1 MTPSSRSPGYG
12 PPIKI
17 QRPSPTKIALSH
29 ILLGAI
35 LLWENG
41 SLTIGHYLR
50 KFFSPLT
57 QLRLNMPS
65 QPFNKSFLTD
75 PFGPFVSL
83 NFLLTYH
90 LKQFALGIII
100 PDHFNQ
106 REKRLMHNLVSSRA
120 GSIKKIDRRSVT
132 LFPLTPLDNLPGLC
146 TTILETEVSFL
157 LDSGSLFNLIN
168 GPLLDLICEET
179 RISFSH
185 ILSQR

>member
-1 MTPSSRSPGYG
+1 MGLRPKSRGHDPITHQNSLISYPTWRHSTLGKWQPNHRSLSP
-12 PPIKI
+12 KI
-17 QRPSPTKIALSH
+17 
-29 ILLGAI
+29 
-35 LLWENG
+35 
-41 SLTIGHYLR
+41 
-50 KFFSPLT
+50 
-57 QLRLNMPS
+57 
-65 QPFNKSFLTD
+65 FLTPD
-75 PFGPFVSL
+75 PITTQHAFTAIEQIFPYRPFRPLCQS

-120 GSIKKIDRRSVT
+120 GRIKKIDRRSAT